1 MASRNDGDVQDKGR
15 RLWNALKNKKIG
27 RVERKSIIQELLKNG
42 APVNFREPDKQVR
55 NFINDVS
62 VVIICRGITPHY
74 YLPKKKQEGARK
86 SYPAHRPPWT
96 ESNSIVPSRYLNAS
110 LFFRCSFM
118 ATVNFN

>member
-27 RVERKSIIQELLKNG
+27 RVEHKSIIQELLKNG

-62 VVIICRGITPHY
+62 VVIICRGITPLY
-74 YLPKKKQEGARK
+74 YLPKKKQESARK
-86 SYPAHRPPWT
+86 SYPAHRQ
-96 ESNSIVPSRYLNAS
+96 SNSIVPSRCIIAIS
-110 LFFRCSFM
+110 LFIHDGGKL
-118 ATVNFN
+118 

>member
-74 YLPKKKQEGARK
+74 YLPKKNKRVQGNLIQRTDHLGQ
-86 SYPAHRPPWT
+86 SPTQSFHRVT
-96 ESNSIVPSRYLNAS
+96 
-110 LFFRCSFM
+110 
-118 ATVNFN
+118 

>member
-74 YLPKKKQEGARK
+74 YLPKKKRECKEILSSAQTSLDRVQLN
-86 SYPAHRPPWT
+86 R
-96 ESNSIVPSRYLNAS
+96 SIALLERIIVLP
-110 LFFRCSFM
+110 LFIHG
-118 ATVNFN
+118 NGKL